1 MKRIGIFCII
11 LLGLI
16 TIQTAQAMTVKDSL
30 VQVLDTIPANKTRL
44 NVLYLLA
51 YQDPMSPSC
60 LNYLDR
66 LLKEAAVQ
74 EDIEYQ
80 CCLLFQPPRREKYKI
95 VDGQTDRNIPEA

>member
-51 YQDPMSPSC
+51 
-60 LNYLDR
+60 
-66 LLKEAAVQ
+66 
-74 EDIEYQ
+74 
-80 CCLLFQPPRREKYKI
+80 
-95 VDGQTDRNIPEA
+95 